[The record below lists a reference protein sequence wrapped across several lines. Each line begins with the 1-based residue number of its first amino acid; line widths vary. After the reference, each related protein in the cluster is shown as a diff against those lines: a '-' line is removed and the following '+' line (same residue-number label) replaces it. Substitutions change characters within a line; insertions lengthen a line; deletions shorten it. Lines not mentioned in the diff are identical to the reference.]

1 MKDPGGKK
9 MEEAGKNLRETN
21 QTKFLAKVPS
31 NWEALSEE
39 ERRQWCAA
47 LAAQLLERFRNSQS

>member
-9 MEEAGKNLRETN
+9 MKEAGKTPRESN

-31 NWEALSEE
+31 EWETLPGEQ
-39 ERRQWCAA
+39 RREWAAA
-47 LAAQLLERFRNSQS
+47 LAAQLLERFRTAP